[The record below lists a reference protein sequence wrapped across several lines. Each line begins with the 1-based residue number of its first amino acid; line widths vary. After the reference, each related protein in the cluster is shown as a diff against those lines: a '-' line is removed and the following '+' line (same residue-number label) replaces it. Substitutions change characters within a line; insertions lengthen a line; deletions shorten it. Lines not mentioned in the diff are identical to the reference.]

1 MQNQG
6 RYYWVD
12 DPNEYSVPCQLIGH
26 KTPFAIIQRL
36 DTNTEMKID
45 ANKLRE
51 LVPDSFIMKMKDSYE
66 DLEDSDDISARAM
79 LWNLRLRY
87 SQQRIYS
94 NIGPIIVAIN
104 PYAYYP
110 HLYSKETFDLI
121 SNAPFNTASNQRI
134 PHIWNTTQV
143 AYNQLCSTLLPQSI
157 VISGE
162 SGAGKTETTKL
173 CLQYLSY
180 VAFQGVC

>member
-26 KTPFAIIQRL
+26 EIPFAILKRI
-36 DTNTEMKID
+36 DNTNKEIKID
-45 ANKLRE
+45 VSKLRK
-51 LVPDSFIMKMKDSYE
+51 LVPESFIMKMKDTYV

-110 HLYSKETFDLI
+110 HLYSKETFDSI
-121 SNAPFNTASNQRI
+121 SAAGFNAANHQI
-134 PHIWNTTQV
+134 PHIWNTTQI
-143 AYNQLCSTLLPQSI
+143 AYNQL
-157 VISGE
+157 
-162 SGAGKTETTKL
+162 
-173 CLQYLSY
+173 
-180 VAFQGVC
+180 